1 MKKLFFFYLI
11 CWLASSISHASENVD
26 MAIEVRADGQFT
38 GIIGKATYT
47 GKAIEIVTFGKSI
60 GRDDSVLPSAYV
72 YEILEK
78 KTQKDG
84 VYNIKCQ
91 NQLGIKFSG
100 VMDLADFLHPKISLK
115 SSNGILLVSISAE
128 GTEMKKTHLPSMY
141 LGN

>member
-1 MKKLFFFYLI
+1 MKKLFFF
-11 CWLASSISHASENVD
+11 CAAAWLTCSISSAAENID
-26 MAIEVRADGQFT
+26 MAIEIRADDQFT

-47 GKAIEIVTFGKSI
+47 GKAIEVVTFGKSI
-60 GRDDSVLPSAYV
+60 GREDSVLPSAYV

-84 VYNIKCQ
+84 IYNVKCQ

-115 SSNGILLVSISAE
+115 SPSGILLVSISPE
-128 GTEMKKTHLPSMY
+128 GTEMKKAYLPSMY

>member
-1 MKKLFFFYLI
+1 MKKLFFF
-11 CWLASSISHASENVD
+11 CVAAWLTCSIGSAAENID

-47 GKAIEIVTFGKSI
+47 GKAIEVVTFGKSI
-60 GRDDSVLPSAYV
+60 GREEIVLPSAYV

-78 KTQKDG
+78 KIQKDG

-100 VMDLADFLHPKISLK
+100 IMDLTDFIHPKISLK
-115 SSNGILLVSISAE
+115 SSSGILLASISSE
-128 GTEMKKTHLPSMY
+128 GTEMRKAYLPLMY